1 MPYATGDAVI
11 VRNGSA
17 TWAGTVEAVHE
28 YPDGTLRY
36 VVRVSDFTIAYLGAD
51 MLAPAPPPKAKEN
64 ENV

>member
-36 VVRVSDFTIAYLGAD
+36 VVRIPDYTIAYLGAD
-51 MLAPAPPPKAKEN
+51 MLAPAPPQEKEKPQ
-64 ENV
+64 